1 MLRAALDIS
10 WTKHITNIELYG
22 NLPKITDT
30 LKERRLRFIGH
41 VWRKTDEMAQKLLLC
56 EPMPGKRYSYMYVD
70 QLRDNTGF
78 EKKNLMEKMQN
89 RKEWRSLV
97 QYALASSS
105 M

>member
-1 MLRAALDIS
+1 
-10 WTKHITNIELYG
+10 
-22 NLPKITDT
+22 
-30 LKERRLRFIGH
+30 
-41 VWRKTDEMAQKLLLC
+41 
-56 EPMPGKRYSYMYVD
+56 MYVD

>member
-1 MLRAALDIS
+1 MDKTYHQHRTLWKPAKNNWHFKGKAAQI
-10 WTKHITNIELYG
+10 YAG
-22 NLPKITDT
+22 
-30 LKERRLRFIGH
+30 R